1 MDTEN
6 LPTHEFPQAANQPR
20 PDSQWQTM
28 YAAERKKAR
37 ILGATTVAASLLA
50 VGAGVWGLTAN
61 EATAQTGGPG
71 TSQFGPP
78 GTAGQNGTTG
88 TVPGQNGPMGQDLS
102 SMLFNTDGSVN
113 TDLLQEFLTRMP
125 GGGSGLQQFLEMA
138 VSNGELTQAQA
149 DAIAGAVD
157 DSSSTGTD
165 TGTDT
170 DTQDT

>member
-6 LPTHEFPQAANQPR
+6 LPTREFPQAAFEPR
-20 PDSQWQTM
+20 PESQWQTM

-78 GTAGQNGTTG
+78 GT
-88 TVPGQNGPMGQDLS
+88 PGQNGPMGKDLS

-125 GGGSGLQQFLEMA
+125 GGGSGLQHFLEMA

-157 DSSSTGTD
+157 DSSSTS
-165 TGTDT
+165 TGTDI
-170 DTQDT
+170 QDT